1 MIDIVNSVVKDT
13 PHFITP
19 SNDAFITNLGNFV
32 KTVDANNLAAS
43 QQYSKIEQMLA
54 QMDVND
60 GDKHIIEE
68 TKQQLNDKVN
78 EYSTMLGNGTS
89 INALIR
95 FEGDMLVNPE
105 LKQAV
110 INQQKW
116 RNEEAALRA
125 RQDLPENMK
134 EWWINKYKYTG
145 IKENDYVRDENGN
158 ITAIKEWNEPF
169 KLAEHVQ
176 DITIL
181 EQVKARL
188 NYDSYANGE
197 TTSQY
202 DIDENGK
209 LVVTST
215 NTSSKERQYINQ
227 EKVWNAVVSTVM
239 GDVKNRLSYYQEYLY
254 DMNKDVDNTDINS
267 VDALKNTNINLVSAF
282 NRNDGSLGLDF
293 QTWLYRKFLG
303 NTNAIAYERYKEI
316 SSEQDKITKL
326 GTNSGSGGD
335 TQSTS
340 TVSDVRTG
348 SAGVVTSDNAMKV
361 QSHDS
366 EYPENQA
373 DYMEEQIAQHKQTT
387 DSITTINR

>member
-116 RNEEAALRA
+116 RTEEAALRA

-145 IKENDYVRDENGN
+145 IKDSDYVRDENGN
-158 ITAIKEWNEPF
+158 VTAIKEWNEPF

-176 DITIL
+176 DVAIL

-188 NYDSYANGE
+188 NYDSYAHGG

-215 NTSSKERQYINQ
+215 NTFSQERQYINR
-227 EKVWNAVVSTVM
+227 EKVWNAVLSTVM

-254 DMNKDVDNTDINS
+254 DMNKDIDNTDINS
-267 VDALKNTNINLVSAF
+267 GEAF
-282 NRNDGSLGLDF
+282 NTNDGSLGLDF
-293 QTWLYRKFLG
+293 QSWLYRKFLG
-303 NTNAIAYERYKEI
+303 NTDAIAYERYKKI

-326 GTNSGSGGD
+326 GSNSGNGGGA
-335 TQSTS
+335 QSTT
-340 TVSDVRTG
+340 TVPDVRTG
-348 SAGVVTSDNAMKV
+348 SASVVTSDNAINV
-361 QSHDS
+361 Q
-366 EYPENQA
+366 PNGT
-373 DYMEEQIAQHKQTT
+373 DYTDDQVDLIRTMYEQNAQKT
-387 DSITTINR
+387 DSTTIINQ

>member
-116 RNEEAALRA
+116 RTEEAALRA

-134 EWWINKYKYTG
+134 EWWLNKYKYTG
-145 IKENDYVRDENGN
+145 IKESDYVRDENGN
-158 ITAIKEWNEPF
+158 VTIKEWNEPF

-176 DITIL
+176 DAAIL

-215 NTSSKERQYINQ
+215 NTESEETQYINQ
-227 EKVWNAVVSTVM
+227 EKVWNAILSTVM
-239 GDVKNRLSYYQEYLY
+239 GDAKNRLSYYQEYLY
-254 DMNKDVDNTDINS
+254 DMNKEVDNTDINS
-267 VDALKNTNINLVSAF
+267 FDAF
-282 NRNDGSLGLDF
+282 NRNDDSLGLDF
-293 QTWLYRKFLG
+293 QTWLNKKFLG
-303 NTNAIAYERYKEI
+303 NKNAIAYYRYKKI

-326 GTNSGSGGD
+326 GTNSGSGGG
-335 TQSTS
+335 TQSVT

-361 QSHDS
+361 KRPKSK
-366 EYPENQA
+366 YPKNQA
-373 DYMEEQIAQHKQTT
+373 AHIKEQIAQYNQTT
-387 DSITTINR
+387 DSTTTINQ

>member
-1 MIDIVNSVVKDT
+1 MIDIINSVVKDT

-60 GDKHIIEE
+60 GDKHIIEK

-116 RNEEAALRA
+116 RTEEAALRA

-145 IKENDYVRDENGN
+145 IKDSDYVRDENGN
-158 ITAIKEWNEPF
+158 VTIKEWNEPF

-176 DITIL
+176 DAEVVKNVVQIL
-181 EQVKARL
+181 NQ
-188 NYDSYANGE
+188 DSFLHQTQNAQIV
-197 TTSQY
+197 T
-202 DIDENGK
+202 DENGNQRTVYK
-209 LVVTST
+209 EG
-215 NTSSKERQYINQ
+215 NTESYEYLSY
-227 EKVWNAVVSTVM
+227 EKVANAFLNTIL
-239 GDVKNRLSYYQEYLY
+239 GDERMRISCWQEYLY
-254 DMNKDVDNTDINS
+254 DTDR
-267 VDALKNTNINLVSAF
+267 INLKAPNANESYSAISNDNAETFAEWILEKF
-282 NRNDGSLGLDF
+282 NGRI
-293 QTWLYRKFLG
+293 
-303 NTNAIAYERYKEI
+303 NAIVYARTKE
-316 SSEQDKITKL
+316 L
-326 GTNSGSGGD
+326 GTEDIKGAGRTGGGGSTKGFTFIPSAVFGAGV
-335 TQSTS
+335 
-340 TVSDVRTG
+340 TVSK
-348 SAGVVTSDNAMKV
+348 GV
-361 QSHDS
+361 
-366 EYPENQA
+366 QA
-373 DYMEEQIAQHKQTT
+373 AAQQGTRPPYLPK
-387 DSITTINR
+387 

>member
-134 EWWINKYKYTG
+134 EWWIDKYKYTG
-145 IKENDYVRDENGN
+145 IKESDYVRDENGN
-158 ITAIKEWNEPF
+158 VTAIKEWNEPF

-176 DITIL
+176 DAAIL

-202 DIDENGK
+202 DIDESGK

-215 NTSSKERQYINQ
+215 DTFSQERQYIKQ
-227 EKVWNAVVSTVM
+227 EKVWNAVLSTVM

-254 DMNKDVDNTDINS
+254 DMNKDVDNIDINS
-267 VDALKNTNINLVSAF
+267 VDAFNT
-282 NRNDGSLGLDF
+282 NDGSLGLDF

-303 NTNAIAYERYKEI
+303 NTGAIAYYRYKKI

-326 GTNSGSGGD
+326 GTNSGSRGG
-335 TQSTS
+335 TQSVP
-340 TVSDVRTG
+340 TVPDVRTG
-348 SAGVVTSDNAMKV
+348 SAGVTTSDNAITV
-361 QSHDS
+361 QSNDIG
-366 EYPENQA
+366 YAENQV
-373 DYMEEQIAQHKQTT
+373 DLIKTMVEQSAQTT
-387 DSITTINR
+387 DSTTTINR

>member
-145 IKENDYVRDENGN
+145 IKENDYVRDKNGN

-215 NTSSKERQYINQ
+215 NTSSEERQYINQ

-267 VDALKNTNINLVSAF
+267 VEAF
-282 NRNDGSLGLDF
+282 NTNDGSLGLDF

-303 NTNAIAYERYKEI
+303 NTDAIAYERYKKI

-326 GTNSGSGGD
+326 GTNSGGGGG

-340 TVSDVRTG
+340 TIPDVRTG
-348 SAGVVTSDNAMKV
+348 SAGVVTSDNAINV
-361 QSHDS
+361 ETNGS
-366 EYPENQA
+366 
-373 DYMEEQIAQHKQTT
+373 DYTDDQVDLITTMLEQNAQTT
-387 DSITTINR
+387 DSTTTINR

>member
-1 MIDIVNSVVKDT
+1 MIDIINSVVKDT

-116 RNEEAALRA
+116 RTEEAALRA

-145 IKENDYVRDENGN
+145 IKDSDYVRDENGN
-158 ITAIKEWNEPF
+158 VIAIKEWNEPF

-176 DITIL
+176 DAAIL

-188 NYDSYANGE
+188 NYDSYSNGE

-209 LVVTST
+209 LVVTNT
-215 NTSSKERQYINQ
+215 NTESTERQYINQ

-267 VDALKNTNINLVSAF
+267 VDAFNT
-282 NRNDGSLGLDF
+282 NDGSLGLDF

-303 NTNAIAYERYKEI
+303 NTNAIAYERYKKI

-326 GTNSGSGGD
+326 GTNSGNGGG
-335 TQSTS
+335 TQSGS
-340 TVSDVRTG
+340 TVPKVRSG
-348 SAGVVTSDNAMKV
+348 AAGVVTSDNAITV
-361 QSHDS
+361 QPSNTD
-366 EYPENQA
+366 YPNDQA
-373 DYMEEQIAQHKQTT
+373 DWIRTMIEQNAQTT
-387 DSITTINR
+387 DSTTTINQ